1 MVMKYATIRQLI
13 ICGAALLTNFTFAT
27 ASTVS
32 SSLPKMHTI
41 FSTECNAYFDWQSLG
56 LRYSHE
62 KVKQLG
68 PLTRLMACDKTP
80 APGTHIVPDT
90 HVHPN
95 YAIHPRTKDAYSPY
109 NKPYS
114 IMHWLQ
120 HAKPTADYIVVLDAD
135 MIFRKSITT
144 AMLGVEKGR
153 PISAHYGY
161 LVGVFHENYMKVKER
176 VANVDKAQ
184 QVGGFT
190 VMHREDLERVAPRW
204 LYWTEE
210 VRRDPHSWANTG
222 DIFNSNGKSGP
233 PWLSEM
239 YGYVFA
245 CAEVGLNFKV
255 SNDVMLCMC

>member
-1 MVMKYATIRQLI
+1 MKYAVIRQLI
-13 ICGAALLTNFTFAT
+13 ICGAALLTKTLAT

-68 PLTRLMACDKTP
+68 PLTRLMACDKIP

-135 MIFRKSITT
+135 MIFRKSITA
-144 AMLGVEKGR
+144 AMI
-153 PISAHYGY
+153 P
-161 LVGVFHENYMKVKER
+161 KE
-176 VANVDKAQ
+176 ALTIQ
-184 QVGGFT
+184 ST
-190 VMHREDLERVAPRW
+190 H
-204 LYWTEE
+204 
-210 VRRDPHSWANTG
+210 
-222 DIFNSNGKSGP
+222 NGQR
-233 PWLSEM
+233 
-239 YGYVFA
+239 
-245 CAEVGLNFKV
+245 NF
-255 SNDVMLCMC
+255 S

>member
-1 MVMKYATIRQLI
+1 M
-13 ICGAALLTNFTFAT
+13 TNFTFAT

-190 VMHREDLERVAPRW
+190 VMHREDLERVAP
-204 LYWTEE
+204 LDGCIGP
-210 VRRDPHSWANTG
+210 RRSDETHTVGPTQVTYSIRTG
-222 DIFNSNGKSGP
+222 N
-233 PWLSEM
+233 LAHL
-239 YGYVFA
+239 GYP
-245 CAEVGLNFKV
+245 K
-255 SNDVMLCMC
+255 CMDTSLRAQRLV